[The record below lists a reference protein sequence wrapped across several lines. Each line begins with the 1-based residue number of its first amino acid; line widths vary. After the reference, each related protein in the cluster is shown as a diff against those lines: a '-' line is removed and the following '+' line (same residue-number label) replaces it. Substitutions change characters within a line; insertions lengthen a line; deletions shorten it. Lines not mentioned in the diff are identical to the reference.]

1 VRKNLTAEMALAI
14 RVCIACIEN
23 EILPSRK
30 SPFHKKLKEIY
41 LAYRKKTIK
50 VNEAGVKSNKGA
62 KQ

>member
-1 VRKNLTAEMALAI
+1 MRKNLTAEMALAI

-23 EILPSRK
+23 EIFPSKK

-50 VNEAGVKSNKGA
+50 VKEAGVKKGEE
-62 KQ
+62 